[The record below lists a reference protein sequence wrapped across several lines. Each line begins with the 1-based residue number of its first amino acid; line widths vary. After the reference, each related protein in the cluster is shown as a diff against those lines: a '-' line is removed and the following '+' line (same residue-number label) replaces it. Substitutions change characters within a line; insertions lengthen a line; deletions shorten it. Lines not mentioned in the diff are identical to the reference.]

1 MEVVEA
7 LNQMAEGIPIVGVL
21 DRRDAGEIEE
31 VKSRYIFPIE
41 RMSDQFLF
49 CQPLLSPSLVAVDQN
64 GRVLM
69 TLPGLPGQKEYI
81 KQILWE
87 LSSKAQVL

>member
-1 MEVVEA
+1 MDVTET
-7 LNQMAEGIPIVGVL
+7 LNQMAEGIPIIGVL
-21 DRRDAGEIEE
+21 DRRDAVEIEE
-31 VKSRYIFPIE
+31 VKSRFTFPIE
-41 RMSDQFLF
+41 LMSEHFLF
-49 CQPLLSPSLVAVDQN
+49 FRPLLSPSLVAVDGR

-87 LSSKAQVL
+87 LSAKAIVL